1 MVMGLYVY
9 KSAYTSYEV
18 GYANA
23 AAVLLMLISV
33 TLATVVNVTISRKEE
48 R

>member
-1 MVMGLYVY
+1 MRTVKRIALYIGVF
-9 KSAYTSYEV
+9 
-18 GYANA
+18 A